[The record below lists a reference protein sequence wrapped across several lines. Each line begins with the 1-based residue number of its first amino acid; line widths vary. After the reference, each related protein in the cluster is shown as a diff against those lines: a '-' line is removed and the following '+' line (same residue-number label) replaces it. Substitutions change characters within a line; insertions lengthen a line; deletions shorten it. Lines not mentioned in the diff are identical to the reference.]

1 MANADQPT
9 GFMPLRHV
17 SGGVGAPRSSE
28 YSFASGYATALF
40 RGDVVAFSSGLIV
53 RAAAST
59 GTILGVVRGFE
70 WTDTD
75 GIPKFTP
82 NWVASTATLNSAAVK
97 VHVWDDPMTE
107 FRCQADTT
115 TAYVEAT
122 HRGTAADIVLTHA
135 GSTFTGQSGMEL
147 DLSAAGDEQFLILG
161 LVDEPGNAV
170 GVNAKLRVK
179 MLNSVLGRSA

>member
-1 MANADQPT
+1 MANADTPM
-9 GFMPLRHV
+9 GFMPLRHAA
-17 SGGVGAPRSSE
+17 GGVGAPRSSE
-28 YSFASGYATALF
+28 YSFASGFATALF
-40 RGDVVAFSSGLIV
+40 RGDVVVLTSGLIA
-53 RAAAST
+53 RAAASS

-82 NWVASTATLNSAAVK
+82 NWVASVATLNAAAVK
-97 VHVWDDPMTE
+97 VHVWDDPNIE
-107 FRCQADTT
+107 YRCQCDTG

-122 HRGTAADIVLTHA
+122 SRGVAYDIILTHA

-147 DLSAAGDEQFLILG
+147 NLNESGDEHFLVLG

-170 GVNAKLRVK
+170 GAHAKLRVK
-179 MLNSVLGRSA
+179 MVNSVLGRSA

>member
-1 MANADQPT
+1 MANADQPS
-9 GFMPLRHV
+9 GFMPLRHP
-17 SGGVGAPRSSE
+17 SGVIRSSV

-40 RGDVVAFSSGLIV
+40 RGDVVALSSGLIV

-70 WTDTD
+70 WRNSD
-75 GIPKFTP
+75 GEQKFTP
-82 NWVASTATLNSAAVK
+82 NWVASTATLGSEAVK
-97 VHVWDDPMTE
+97 VHVWDDPLIT
-107 FRCQADTT
+107 FRVQSDTT

-122 HRGTAADIVLTHA
+122 HRGTGADIILTHA
-135 GSTFTGQSGMEL
+135 GSTFTGQSGMEI
-147 DLSAAGDEQFLILG
+147 DLSAAGDEQFLILN

-170 GVNAKLRVK
+170 GVNAKLEVK